1 MGIDD
6 DAGVGVD
13 LDLDLHMGFEFDLDL
28 DLDVESL
35 GATKLRHAQRRASSG
50 DSKVSLE
57 ATKAWQA

>member
-1 MGIDD
+1 MGIDA

-13 LDLDLHMGFEFDLDL
+13 RDLDLHMGFEFDV
-28 DLDVESL
+28 DVESL
-35 GATKLRHAQRRASSG
+35 EATKPRHAQRRASSG